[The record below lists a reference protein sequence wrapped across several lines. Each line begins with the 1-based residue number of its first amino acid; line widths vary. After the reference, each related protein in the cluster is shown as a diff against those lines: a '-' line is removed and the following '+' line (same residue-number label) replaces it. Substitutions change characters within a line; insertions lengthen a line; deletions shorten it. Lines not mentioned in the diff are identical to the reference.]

1 MKFVHALMLLT
12 LLFIVVAGAAVLWPN
27 YLQCQS
33 LRNELSEKE
42 KLAAEQQREIM
53 QLKQEIE
60 GLRKD
65 PRSIERVAREKFG
78 WCRDNEKIYHFDSSG
93 GLGPTTTPSRTSI
106 R

>member
-1 MKFVHALMLLT
+1 MKLINALMFFS
-12 LLFIVVAGAAVLWPN
+12 LLFVVAVGVAVLWPN

-33 LRNELSEKE
+33 LQSELSEKE

-65 PRSIERVAREKFG
+65 SRSIERVAREKFG

-93 GLGPTTTPSRTSI
+93 SLGPTTTPTRKSSR
-106 R
+106 

>member
-1 MKFVHALMLLT
+1 MKFINALMFVSLLS
-12 LLFIVVAGAAVLWPN
+12 IVAAGAAVLWPN

-33 LRNELSEKE
+33 LRGELAEKE

-93 GLGPTTTPSRTSI
+93 GLGPTTTTPRTSI